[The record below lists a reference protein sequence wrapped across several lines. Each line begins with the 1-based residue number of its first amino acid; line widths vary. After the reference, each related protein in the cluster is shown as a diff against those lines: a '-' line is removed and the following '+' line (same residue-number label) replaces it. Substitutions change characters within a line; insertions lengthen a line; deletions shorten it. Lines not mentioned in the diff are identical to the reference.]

1 MIKKSMIEVLS
12 KGAEA
17 PILFIHQTK
26 QQWIGAHFFTA
37 IAAG

>member
-26 QQWIGAHFFTA
+26 Q
-37 IAAG
+37 